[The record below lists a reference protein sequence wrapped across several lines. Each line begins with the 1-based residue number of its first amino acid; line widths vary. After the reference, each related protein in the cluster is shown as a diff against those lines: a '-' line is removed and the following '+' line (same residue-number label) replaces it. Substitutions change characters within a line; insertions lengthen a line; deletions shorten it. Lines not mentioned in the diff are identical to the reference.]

1 MCAFHSQ
8 IPIHLS
14 DSFSVGVAI
23 SERTLLEKEWYRYG
37 IDHGIDNFN
46 MLWNLKTDTFEF

>member
-23 SERTLLEKEWYRYG
+23 SERTLLEKERYRY
-37 IDHGIDNFN
+37 FN